1 MGGDLTV
8 TSSPGT
14 GSIFQFEVPIE
25 RGDAKVA
32 IRPSAP
38 RRVIGIR
45 AGQEVPRILVADD
58 LLENRDWLV
67 KLLRVLGFS
76 VQGVENGEAAIR
88 SWEEWNPGLILMD
101 VHMPVMDGLEATRRI
116 KTNPRGKE
124 TVIICLTA
132 SAMDDQR
139 LTALQSGADDF
150 ITKPCDE
157 YELLEKMRVHLNIA
171 YDYEEMTGNESE
183 SAGGVSALR
192 AEKLRQLPQG
202 LIEEL
207 RNATLTG
214 NKNLM
219 DNLILKVGA
228 TGQAGSAQ
236 ALQKLADHYEY
247 DALIQLLEK

>member
-32 IRPSAP
+32 LRPSAP

-116 KTNPRGKE
+116 KATPRGKE
-124 TVIICLTA
+124 TVIIALTA

-139 LTALQSGADDF
+139 LTALQSGVDDF

-157 YELLEKMRVHLNIA
+157 NELLEKMRVHLNIA
-171 YDYEEMTGNESE
+171 YDYEETNGNESE
-183 SAGGVSALR
+183 PAAGASALS
-192 AEKLRQLPQG
+192 AERLGKVPLELVEQ
-202 LIEEL
+202 L
-207 RNATLTG
+207 RNATLSG

-219 DNLILKVGA
+219 DNLILKVGT
-228 TGQAGSAQ
+228 TGHAGAAQ